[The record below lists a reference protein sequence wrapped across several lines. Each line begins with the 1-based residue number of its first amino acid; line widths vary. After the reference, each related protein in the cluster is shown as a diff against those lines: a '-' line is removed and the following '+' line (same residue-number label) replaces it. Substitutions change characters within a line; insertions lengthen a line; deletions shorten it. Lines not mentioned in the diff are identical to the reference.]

1 MCWLDVVWESMSP
14 APRSDS
20 TRPAWRSD
28 QNRVRILHKD
38 DRRRCVTTQRTVH
51 GNPIL
56 TEPLIGNRI
65 GDRHH
70 WHHRLHR
77 SISMTRGSHRKFCNP
92 KLLPCCTWARR
103 GIRLPISETP
113 VVSNRC
119 ESNVHLTPQD
129 FCGDHVLRNRRDE
142 IGWQVD
148 HAPSSRLGAHR
159 RRLWFHVRKIF
170 EGQSGDCWLGRSR
183 VDGRFGCSTPRRRD
197 DECDAIHES
206 HRPRNTRPIRTQPTR
221 AARCRPAG
229 ARTTR
234 RTGGTRTHPRIAHVD
249 AVVVDDTRCRR
260 RALGEK

>member
-20 TRPAWRSD
+20 ARTTGRSD

-51 GNPIL
+51 RNPIL

-70 WHHRLHR
+70 WYHRLHR
-77 SISMTRGSHRKFCNP
+77 SISVTRWSHRKFWNP
-92 KLLPCCTWARR
+92 QLLPRCAWVRR
-103 GIRLPISETP
+103 GVCLPISEAP

-129 FCGDHVLRNRRDE
+129 LCGDYVLRDDRDE
-142 IGWQVD
+142 VGWQVD

-159 RRLWFHVRKIF
+159 GRLRFHVRKIF
-170 EGQSGDCWLGRSR
+170 KGQSWDCRLGWRR
-183 VDGRFGCSTPRRRD
+183 VDGCFRGSTPRRRD
-197 DECDAIHES
+197 NECDAIHES

-221 AARCRPAG
+221 AARFRPAG
-229 ARTTR
+229 PSLAR
-234 RTGGTRTHPRIAHVD
+234 
-249 AVVVDDTRCRR
+249 
-260 RALGEK
+260 